1 MLYVRLPGMSRQIPP
16 DRSHPEGPLLSI
28 PLDLAAVGP
37 SAPRQA
43 GGGQTIVM
51 VGLMGA
57 GKTTIGRILAAR
69 LGLPFVDSDEEIE
82 RAAGCS
88 IADLF
93 QKYGEPEFRRGER
106 LVIRRLLSGPPVV
119 LATGG
124 GAFMDP
130 RTRASVRAHAVSIW
144 LRCPLPL
151 LVQRV
156 AERTHRPLLNNTSP
170 HAVLADLMRIR
181 HPVYAE
187 ADIIVD
193 CGDDNVEHSADH
205 VLQALKHNQQP
216 LRVPVRLDRASYEV
230 LIGPDV
236 IRRAGALLA
245 PVLPQKRVMI
255 LTDETVSA
263 LHLPRLLEGLEECA
277 IRAEVITIP
286 PGEGSK
292 SMAQYERV
300 TNALLE
306 AHVERGT
313 TVVALGGGVV
323 GDLAGFCAAT
333 TLRGLP
339 FVQVPTTLLSQ
350 VDSSVGGK
358 TGINTPF
365 GKNLVGAFHQPIA
378 VLADTSALATLPVRE
393 LRAGYAEIVKS
404 GLLGD
409 ATLFEWCERHGAA
422 VLEGEPAMQAEA
434 IRMACAFKARVVIAD
449 EREERKVDGRAL
461 LNLGH
466 TFGHALEAEM
476 GYNGSLLHGEAV
488 SIGLRLA
495 FMLSV
500 KLGYCPTEDLE
511 RVTRHLERLSMP
523 LRISDTGRSFSASQ
537 LVRNMQRDKKMRD
550 GRLSFVL
557 VRGIGRAFTCR
568 DVPGE
573 AVMDVLRT
581 DGCTP

>member
-1 MLYVRLPGMSRQIPP
+1 MSRQIPP
-16 DRSHPEGPLLSI
+16 DRPSPEAPSLSI
-28 PLDLAAVGP
+28 PLDLNAVGP

-43 GGGQTIVM
+43 GCGRTIVL

-57 GKTTIGRILAAR
+57 GKTTIGRILATT

-124 GAFMDP
+124 GAFMDQ
-130 RTRASVRAHAVSIW
+130 RTRASVREQAVSIW

-156 AERTHRPLLNNTSP
+156 AERTHRPLLNTASP
-170 HAVLADLMRIR
+170 HAVLADFMRIR

-205 VLQALKHNQQP
+205 VLQALKHSQQP
-216 LRVPVRLDRASYEV
+216 LRVPVRLERASYEV
-230 LIGPDV
+230 MIGPDV

-255 LTDETVSA
+255 VTDATVSP

-292 SMAQYERV
+292 SMARYEQV

-323 GDLAGFCAAT
+323 GDLSGFCAAT

-339 FVQVPTTLLSQ
+339 FVQIPTTLLSQ

-378 VLADTSALATLPVRE
+378 VLADTSTLATLPVRE

-409 ATLFEWCERHGAA
+409 AALFAWCERHGAA
-422 VLEGEPAMQAEA
+422 VLAGDPAMQAEA
-434 IRMACAFKARVVIAD
+434 IRMACAFKARVVTAD
-449 EREERKVDGRAL
+449 EREERRVDGRAL

-476 GYNGSLLHGEAV
+476 GYDGSLLHGEAV

-500 KLGYCPTEDLE
+500 RLGYCPAGDLE
-511 RVTRHLERLSMP
+511 RVTRHLEDLSMP
-523 LRISDTGRSFSASQ
+523 LRVSDTGRNFSASQ

-557 VRGIGRAFTCR
+557 VRGIGQAFTCR
-568 DVPGE
+568 DVPDE
-573 AVMDVLRT
+573 AVLDVLRA

>member
-1 MLYVRLPGMSRQIPP
+1 MSRPIPP
-16 DRSHPEGPLLSI
+16 HRPGPESPSLTI
-28 PLDLAAVGP
+28 PLDLNAVGP
-37 SAPRQA
+37 AAPRRA
-43 GGGQTIVM
+43 GGGRTIVL

-57 GKTTIGRILAAR
+57 GKTTIGRILATR
-69 LGLPFVDSDEEIE
+69 LGIPFVDSDEEIE
-82 RAAGCS
+82 RAAGCT

-93 QKYGEPEFRRGER
+93 EKYGEPEFRRGER
-106 LVIRRLLSGPPVV
+106 LVIRRLLAGPPVV

-124 GAFMDP
+124 GAFMDA
-130 RTRASVRAHAVSIW
+130 RTRASVREHAVSIW
-144 LRCPLPL
+144 LRCPLPV

-156 AERTHRPLLNNTSP
+156 ADRTHRPLLNAAAP
-170 HAVLADLMRIR
+170 HAVLGDLMRVR

-193 CGDDNVEHSADH
+193 CGEDSVEHSADH
-205 VLQALKHNQQP
+205 VIGALKRGQQP
-216 LRVPVRLDRASYEV
+216 LRVPVRLERGSYDV
-230 LIGPDV
+230 IIGSDV

-255 LTDETVSA
+255 LTDETVSP
-263 LHLPRLLEGLEECA
+263 LHLPRLLEGLEETGT
-277 IRAEVITIP
+277 RAEVITIP

-292 SMAQYERV
+292 TIGMYERV

-339 FVQVPTTLLSQ
+339 FVQIPTTLLSQ

-365 GKNLVGAFHQPIA
+365 GKNLLGAFHQPIA
-378 VLADTSALATLPVRE
+378 VLADTSTLATLPVRE

-409 ATLFEWCERHGAA
+409 AGLFDWCERNGAEVLSGDPA
-422 VLEGEPAMQAEA
+422 VQAEA

-449 EREERKVDGRAL
+449 EREERRTDGRAL

-476 GYNGSLLHGEAV
+476 GYDGSLLHGEAV

-500 KLGYCPTEDLE
+500 RLGYCPIEDLD

-523 LRISDTGRSFSASQ
+523 ARIGDTGRSLSATQ

-568 DVPGE
+568 DVPDE
-573 AVMDVLRT
+573 AVLEILRA

>member
-1 MLYVRLPGMSRQIPP
+1 MSRQIPP
-16 DRSHPEGPLLSI
+16 DRHAPAASSLAI
-28 PLDLAAVGP
+28 PLDLNAVGP
-37 SAPRQA
+37 ATPRQP
-43 GGGQTIVM
+43 GSGRTIVL

-69 LGLPFVDSDEEIE
+69 LGVPFVDSDEEIE
-82 RAAGCS
+82 RAAGYT

-124 GAFMDP
+124 GAFMDS
-130 RTRASVRAHAVSIW
+130 RTRAGVREHAISIW
-144 LRCPLPL
+144 LRCPLPV

-156 AERTHRPLLNNTSP
+156 ADRTHRPLLNATSP
-170 HAVLADLMRIR
+170 HAVLANLMQLR

-205 VLQALKHNQQP
+205 VMQALKHNRQP
-216 LRVPVRLDRASYEV
+216 LRVPVRLDRASYDV
-230 LIGPDV
+230 VIGPDV

-245 PVLPQKRVMI
+245 PVLPQKRVMV
-255 LTDETVSA
+255 LTDETVSP
-263 LHLPRLLEGLEECA
+263 LHLPRLLEGLEETG

-292 SMAQYERV
+292 TIGMYERV

-339 FVQVPTTLLSQ
+339 FVQIPTTLLSQ

-365 GKNLVGAFHQPIA
+365 GKNLLGAFHQPIA

-409 ATLFEWCERHGAA
+409 AGLFDWCERHGAD
-422 VLEGEPAMQAEA
+422 VLAGDPAMQAEA
-434 IRMACAFKARVVIAD
+434 IRMACAFKARVVVAD
-449 EREERKVDGRAL
+449 EREERRADGRAL

-500 KLGYCPTEDLE
+500 RLGYCPAEDLD

-523 LRISDTGRSFSASQ
+523 ARISDTGRNFSATQ

-568 DVPGE
+568 DVPDD
-573 AVMDVLRT
+573 AVLDVLRA